1 MSTDNKVP
9 SLALNNGVPMPQ
21 LGFGVWQVP
30 DDEAATAVATALE
43 AGYRSIDTA
52 AIYRNERGTGQAVAA
67 SGIPREE
74 LFVTTKLWNSDQGYD
89 ATMRAFDA
97 SLDKLGLD
105 HVDLYL
111 IHWPL
116 PSKDAYVDTYRA
128 FEKIHA
134 DGRARAIGVS
144 NFLPEHLERLI
155 GETSVVP
162 AVNQIELH
170 PQLQQTASREAH
182 ARHGIATEAWSPLG
196 QGKGILEV
204 PAIVAIARKHG
215 RTPAQVVLRWHLQLG
230 NVVIPKSVTPS
241 RIRENI
247 DVFDFTLDPEDLAA
261 IAALDE
267 NRRIGPDPAEFHVG
281 A

>member
-1 MSTDNKVP
+1 MSKAP
-9 SLALNNGVPMPQ
+9 SITLNNGVSMPQ

-30 DDEAATAVATALE
+30 DDEAAQAVGTALD

-52 AIYRNERGTGQAVAA
+52 AIYENEKGTGQAIAA
-67 SGIPREE
+67 SDLPREE
-74 LFVTTKLWNSDQGYD
+74 LFVTTKLWNSEQGYD
-89 ATMRAFDA
+89 ATLRAFDA
-97 SLDKLGLD
+97 SLGRLGLEY
-105 HVDLYL
+105 VDLYL

-116 PSKDAYVDTYRA
+116 PSKNLYVDTYKA

-155 GETSVVP
+155 GETSIVP

-170 PQLQQTASREAH
+170 PHLQQAESRAYH

-196 QGKGILEV
+196 QGKGLLEA
-204 PAIVAIARKHG
+204 PALVAIARKHG

-247 DVFDFTLDPEDLAA
+247 DVFDFTLDADDLAA
-261 IAALDE
+261 VAALDE
-267 NRRIGPDPAEFHVG
+267 ARRLGPDPATYDVC
-281 A
+281 

>member
-1 MSTDNKVP
+1 MSKAP
-9 SLALNNGVPMPQ
+9 SITLNNGVSMPQ

-30 DDEAATAVATALE
+30 DDEAAQAVGTALD

-52 AIYRNERGTGQAVAA
+52 AIYENEKGTGQAIAA
-67 SGIPREE
+67 SDLPREE
-74 LFVTTKLWNSDQGYD
+74 LFVTTKLWNSEQGYD
-89 ATMRAFDA
+89 STLRAFDA
-97 SLDKLGLD
+97 SLGRLGLEY
-105 HVDLYL
+105 VDLYL

-116 PSKDAYVDTYRA
+116 PSKDLYVDTYKA
-128 FEKIHA
+128 IEKIHA

-155 GETSVVP
+155 GETSIVP

-170 PQLQQTASREAH
+170 PHLQQAESRAYH

-196 QGKGILEV
+196 QGKGLLEA
-204 PAIVAIARKHG
+204 PALVAIARKHG

-247 DVFDFTLDPEDLAA
+247 DVFDFALDADDLAA

-267 NRRIGPDPAEFHVG
+267 ARRLGPDPATYDVC
-281 A
+281 